1 MPHQQF
7 RRVQGGAA
15 DRIDRMTALGC
26 KCCNDVSQPRVTVAV
41 RDEVG
46 DLGVVVE
53 LIAQAAC
60 QIGTA
65 GADVPTVRL
74 PISSQSRTWR

>member
-1 MPHQQF
+1 M
-7 RRVQGGAA
+7 QGGAA
-15 DRIDRMTALGC
+15 DRFSRKAALGC
-26 KCCNDVSQPRVTVAV
+26 KRSNHVSQPRVPVAV

-65 GADVPTVRL
+65 GADVPTVL
-74 PISSQSRTWR
+74 AWDELLFEA